1 MRTVI
6 GNSKSIQCNFWKW
19 FPKISKVT
27 PGGPGAPS
35 MAYDGHETPG
45 FDFDTD
51 PARLPTGAIQI
62 DTIQIQFK
70 SARQTGRPQSLW
82 GKSCASVR

>member
-1 MRTVI
+1 
-6 GNSKSIQCNFWKW
+6 
-19 FPKISKVT
+19 
-27 PGGPGAPS
+27 

-70 SARQTGRPQSLW
+70 SVAGGTTCTGSGLGSNSSRL
-82 GKSCASVR
+82 